1 MNSNLHK
8 RAHQL
13 AALPVEELAPQE
25 QDWLEAHLAICEPC
39 QAYAHS
45 LRLTVTALRC
55 IPITADIGLLQRT
68 RMRVRWR
75 ACELRRQQEALP
87 MVWACIALVA
97 GWTLFTMPWFWSG
110 LTWIALQ
117 LHLDKLFWPAVFL
130 SLLIVPIVAAS
141 LILISRGAHLEEE
154 PMDFA
159 QYAKEKP
166 YAVHD

>member
-1 MNSNLHK
+1 
-8 RAHQL
+8 
-13 AALPVEELAPQE
+13 
-25 QDWLEAHLAICEPC
+25 
-39 QAYAHS
+39 
-45 LRLTVTALRC
+45 
-55 IPITADIGLLQRT
+55 
-68 RMRVRWR
+68 
-75 ACELRRQQEALP
+75 